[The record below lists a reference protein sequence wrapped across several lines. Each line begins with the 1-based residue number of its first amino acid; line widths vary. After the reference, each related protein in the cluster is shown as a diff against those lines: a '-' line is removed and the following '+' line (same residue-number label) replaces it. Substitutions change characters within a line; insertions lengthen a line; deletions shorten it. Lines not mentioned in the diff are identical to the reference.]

1 MTNPT
6 KCAETSEEKSSS
18 RIASFLSNAWLS
30 VTGQLPPEDGG
41 CEDEIIDDED
51 CLADSTSAQDIASL
65 EDALRQ
71 FLFPTKQVARQFC
84 LDAPTNLVHVK
95 QKDLWDCGI
104 ACLQMVMAWL
114 RPDGAESREWML
126 RTVGTESIWS
136 IDLMYLLSTMIEEE
150 DASYLLC
157 SKTMGV
163 DESHLALGYYQKAF
177 SRDEV
182 RVRKRFDQAACSGWP
197 LLCIEHLGL
206 AQVVRLVSRDDC
218 IAIVLLDNSILRQ
231 RVGATYAGHYVI
243 LCGISFEQE
252 HLKHA
257 DGKKSLYC
265 MVIKNPARLAETTY
279 VSPSRFEEAWR
290 ATGTDDDIL
299 FVAKK

>member
-1 MTNPT
+1 MTNAT
-6 KCAETSEEKSSS
+6 KCSKTLEENSSS

-30 VTGQLPPEDGG
+30 VTGTLPPTDT
-41 CEDEIIDDED
+41 CREDEIIDDKD
-51 CLADSTSAQDIASL
+51 CLTDSTSAQDLVSL
-65 EDALRQ
+65 EDAIRQ
-71 FLFPTKQVARQFC
+71 LFPTKQVALQFC

-95 QKDLWDCGI
+95 QMDLWDCGI

-126 RTVGTESIWS
+126 QTVGTESIWS
-136 IDLMYLLSTMIEEE
+136 IDLMYLLSTMIEQE
-150 DASYLLC
+150 DATYLLC
-157 SKTMGV
+157 SKNMGV

-182 RVRKRFDQAACSGWP
+182 RVRQRFDQAACSGWP
-197 LLCIEHLGL
+197 LLCIRHLGL

-243 LCGISFEQE
+243 LCGISFEPQ

-257 DGKKSLYC
+257 DGEKASYC

-279 VSPSRFEEAWR
+279 VSPSRFEKAWR